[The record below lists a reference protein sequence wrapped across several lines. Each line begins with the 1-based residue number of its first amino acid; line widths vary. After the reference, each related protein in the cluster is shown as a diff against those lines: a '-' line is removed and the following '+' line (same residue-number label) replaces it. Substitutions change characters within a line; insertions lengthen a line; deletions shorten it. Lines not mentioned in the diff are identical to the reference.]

1 MSIVLADR
9 VMETTTTTGTG
20 TVSLAGAKTGYRGFV
35 AGAGAAAVVYYTIA
49 GQAGG
54 AAEGE
59 WEVGMGTVTDAA
71 PDTLSRTT
79 ILSSSNAGA
88 AVDFSAGTKDVF
100 LTLPAKAPVVNIG
113 TFSPSAAASVDIIIT
128 GYDSVRIVGWV
139 RPATDNAV
147 PWLLVSNDGGS
158 TFRAGASDYVW
169 AYRYLLLESG
179 GSNVVYD
186 AADSQIDLGGGVGN
200 GASEQIDLD
209 ILVTSPTQSDTFTMI
224 KGDNIEIN
232 INGQWVSRI
241 VKASVKTKEVNNA
254 VRILFSTGNIAS
266 GHLVAYGFP
275 AP

>member
-1 MSIVLADR
+1 
-9 VMETTTTTGTG
+9 METTTTTGTG

-59 WEVGMGTVTDAA
+59 WEVGIGTVTDAA

-209 ILVTSPTQSDTFTMI
+209 ILVTSPTQSDTFTVI
-224 KGDNIEIN
+224 KALNVELTSAAT
-232 INGQWVSRI
+232 WVSRL
-241 VKASVKTKEVNNA
+241 VKAGVLTKEVNNA
-254 VRILFSTGNIAS
+254 IRLLFSGGNIAS
-266 GHLVAYGFP
+266 GHIVVYGYS